1 MKKSLF
7 ALFLSLVLLLSACGG
22 GEQDPQP
29 APEPESLSA
38 SVSEPAPEPEPAP
51 ESTPESQSS
60 QAEPEPE
67 PVSESQPEES
77 SSAPD
82 ESWENPDTSILDT
95 PEAKERSARGNA
107 LEEELESA
115 MPKEIYSWF
124 HVWSQGEVG
133 LEIGTNNEKAVDEF
147 LANWQGAKWDKL
159 VVEPDDH
166 SRAEAEALAQ
176 KIADYHYDFGPGA
189 VCEVMEVDGMVWV
202 SVDFQKDEDIILLP
216 DEIKKIAE
224 QEGLSKVLAYM
235 VSVQGNPCRTPEAPA
250 TNPDGTIATIT
261 NPDT

>member
-1 MKKSLF
+1 MRKPLL
-7 ALFLSLVLLLSACGG
+7 ALLLSLVLLLSACGG
-22 GEQDPQP
+22 GGQAPEPAP
-29 APEPESLSA
+29 APEPESPSA

-60 QAEPEPE
+60 QPEPEPE
-67 PVSESQPEES
+67 SSQPEES
-77 SSAPD
+77 SFDPNK
-82 ESWENPDTSILDT
+82 SWENPDTSILDT
-95 PEAKERSARGNA
+95 PEAKERSARGNT

-133 LEIGTNNEKAVDEF
+133 LEISTNNEKAVDEF

-159 VVEPDDH
+159 VVEPADH